1 MQSITPEIVVL
12 LVLLVLKYVA
22 TTWLDI
28 LNIRSVRANMGKVP
42 EAFASFM
49 DEQTYAKSASYTI
62 EKTKFGIFGRS
73 CNMLLL
79 AVILALWVLPMM
91 FNFGIDTFGTSVW
104 AQALTLILI
113 SIVLSIPELP
123 IDFYSQ
129 FVIEQAYGFNKST
142 VKLWIVDN
150 IKGLLVGI
158 IIGAPILALILW
170 FSETFKT
177 TWWLWGFFA
186 VSIFQVV
193 MIIIYPRLILPLFNK
208 LEPLQEGEL
217 RDRLM
222 SVADRGGFKASTI
235 QVIDGSKRS
244 THSNAF
250 FTGFGRFRRI
260 VLFDTLIEQ
269 LEPSEIE
276 AVLAHEIGH
285 YKKGHIIKMIALN
298 FLVMFITFGVMG
310 YLSVSDWFYVG
321 FGFTEAQGFA
331 PVFLMFSLFAGLF
344 TFWLT
349 PVSNFFSRK
358 HEYEADAFASKISKA
373 DDLKSALRKL
383 HKKNLGNLT
392 PHPIYSA
399 FYYSHPTLLER
410 EIALDN
416 ISANSDKK

>member
-1 MQSITPEIVVL
+1 MFGTTPEVAVL
-12 LVLLVLKYVA
+12 LVLLALKYVA
-22 TTWLDI
+22 TTLLDV
-28 LNIRSVRANMGKVP
+28 LNMRAVRANAGKVP
-42 EAFASFM
+42 EAFVSFM
-49 DEQTYAKSASYTI
+49 DEQTFAKSGAYTI
-62 EKTKFGIFGRS
+62 EKTKFGIFERS
-73 CNMLLL
+73 CNMLMLGIFL
-79 AVILALWVLPMM
+79 AFYVLPMM
-91 FNFGIDTFGTSVW
+91 FNYGIDTFGASVGG
-104 AQALTLILI
+104 QALTLILI

-123 IDFYSQ
+123 LNFYSQ
-129 FVIEQAYGFNKST
+129 FVIEQAYGFNKTT

-150 IKGLLVGI
+150 IKGVLVGV

-170 FSETFKT
+170 FSEVFKT
-177 TWWLWGFFA
+177 TWWIWGFIA

-193 MIIIYPRLILPLFNK
+193 MIIIFPRVILPLFNK
-208 LEPLQEGEL
+208 LEPLQEGDL

-222 SVADRGGFKASTI
+222 ALADRGGFKASTI

-285 YKKGHIIKMIALN
+285 YKKGHIIKMIAWN

-310 YLSVSDWFYVG
+310 WLSASEWFYVG

-331 PVFLMFSLFAGLF
+331 PVFLMFSLFSGLF

-349 PVSNFFSRK
+349 PISNYFSRK
-358 HEYEADAFASKISKA
+358 HEYEADAFASKISNA

-410 EIALDN
+410 ENALN
-416 ISANSDKK
+416 TLSKSAQK

>member
-1 MQSITPEIVVL
+1 MFGTTPEVAVL

-28 LNIRSVRANMGKVP
+28 LNIRAVKANAGKVP
-42 EAFASFM
+42 EAFVSFM
-49 DEQTYAKSASYTI
+49 DEQTFVKSGAYTI
-62 EKTKFGIFGRS
+62 EKTKFGIFERS
-73 CNMLLL
+73 CNMLMLGLFL
-79 AVILALWVLPMM
+79 AFWVLPMM
-91 FNFGIDTFGTSVW
+91 FNYGIDTFGTSVGG
-104 AQALTLILI
+104 QALTLILI

-123 IDFYSQ
+123 LDFYSQ

-150 IKGLLVGI
+150 IKGVLVGI

-170 FSETFKT
+170 FSEAFKT
-177 TWWLWGFFA
+177 TWWLWGFLA

-310 YLSVSDWFYVG
+310 WLSASEWFYVG
-321 FGFTEAQGFA
+321 FGFIEAQGFA
-331 PVFLMFSLFAGLF
+331 PVFLMFSLFSGLF

-349 PVSNFFSRK
+349 PISNFFSRK
-358 HEYEADAFASKISKA
+358 HEYEADAFASKISNA
-373 DDLKSALRKL
+373 EDLKSALRKL

-410 EIALDN
+410 ETALDML
-416 ISANSDKK
+416 SKTAEK